1 MGTSV
6 SALLCG
12 WWHEDGIPPD
22 AGGLIRCSHC
32 RGRGVIDVPT
42 ALAHHPERGEHTAAG
57 MTGAGQGGA
66 GKRHRPTA
74 PLTSGP
80 PSGRRNPQKRRPGRF
95 WGQPWWAP

>member
-42 ALAHHPERGEHTAAG
+42 ALAHHPERENT
-57 MTGAGQGGA
+57 
-66 GKRHRPTA
+66 
-74 PLTSGP
+74 PL
-80 PSGRRNPQKRRPGRF
+80 Q
-95 WGQPWWAP
+95 A